1 MNWRWNEGGLI
12 IELFKTTGASMKF
25 DRMIP
30 SRSSWLMGVK
40 VQMVISQVHSVI
52 EPG

>member
-1 MNWRWNEGGLI
+1 MKQSFEVHKNHERRMADEWEMEEGGLI

-30 SRSSWLMGVK
+30 S
-40 VQMVISQVHSVI
+40 
-52 EPG
+52 